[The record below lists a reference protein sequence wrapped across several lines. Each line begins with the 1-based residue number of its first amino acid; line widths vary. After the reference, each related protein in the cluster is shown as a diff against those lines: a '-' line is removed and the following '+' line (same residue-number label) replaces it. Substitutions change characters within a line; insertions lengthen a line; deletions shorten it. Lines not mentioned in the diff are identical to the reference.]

1 MIKEIIKGIIGILIV
16 IGIFMYQESR
26 EYLIPALTFI
36 IGYYFAD
43 TKNPLTSGIM
53 KVFKKKEEVA

>member
-1 MIKEIIKGIIGILIV
+1 MIKEIIKGIIGILII

-43 TKNPLTSGIM
+43 TKAPLASRVLKI
-53 KVFKKKEEVA
+53 FKKKEEVA